1 MLLYLLKRNNVSAAM
16 FAPGWVYETAQQP
29 NFNSAQNKW
38 WSLVEKSCGIVQTIH
53 KSSLFTRISIRA
65 LVTMFHSKVSN
76 SQIVAFS
83 FILHRC
89 PMVQHFCQSLQ
100 RGVQCLLCL
109 PCPRCLHRERQCRL
123 ERFHQS

>member
-100 RGVQCLLCL
+100 LIFLIWGSLSSHLISVFVICFTLAS
-109 PCPRCLHRERQCRL
+109 PRTQ
-123 ERFHQS
+123 

>member
-53 KSSLFTRISIRA
+53 KSSLFTRISIRRA

-89 PMVQHFCQSLQ
+89 MPHVDLLDLGVSLLSSDL
-100 RGVQCLLCL
+100 RLCYM
-109 PCPRCLHRERQCRL
+109 LHISL
-123 ERFHQS
+123 S